1 MKVYLLF
8 AVLLSSSNLNSLNLY
23 DLDHETE
30 FLDSGKKLMNLDF
43 GIHDLEPNQETKS
56 IIIAIHGRD
65 SRGFEWIYPLQT
77 IDSEQTKTYFFRWDT
92 TKCPQKTIPILMKE
106 ISAMKD
112 IKKITIL
119 GHSYG
124 GILSSLLLNEIEA
137 IETEIHVIA
146 APLGSSDL
154 KKYCG
159 YKHPTS
165 KNNNVSYYQWRTVKK
180 LDYAFNSFDYDPQLI
195 DFKESSVVRL
205 PSQYRGKR
213 LGHLWS
219 ISWVADNINLD

>member
-8 AVLLSSSNLNSLNLY
+8 AVLLSSSYLFSLNLY

-92 TKCPQKTIPILMKE
+92 TKCPV
-106 ISAMKD
+106 
-112 IKKITIL
+112 
-119 GHSYG
+119 SYTH
-124 GILSSLLLNEIEA
+124 LTL
-137 IETEIHVIA
+137 
-146 APLGSSDL
+146 
-154 KKYCG
+154 
-159 YKHPTS
+159 PTS
-165 KNNNVSYYQWRTVKK
+165 
-180 LDYAFNSFDYDPQLI
+180 
-195 DFKESSVVRL
+195 
-205 PSQYRGKR
+205 
-213 LGHLWS
+213 
-219 ISWVADNINLD
+219 